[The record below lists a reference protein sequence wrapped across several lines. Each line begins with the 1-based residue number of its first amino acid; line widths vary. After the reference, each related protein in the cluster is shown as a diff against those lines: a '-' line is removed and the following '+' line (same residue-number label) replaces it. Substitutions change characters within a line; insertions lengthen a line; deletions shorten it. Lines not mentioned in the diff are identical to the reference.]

1 VGVVAP
7 LVANYGIGVSLV
19 AYLTTSESRAK
30 RFVTGK
36 FFFCCRRDLIQ
47 NPECCDSSRSPEA
60 QKSRRAEEQKRDE
73 GKQKGYF
80 QGTQSQKGIHKQQ
93 LKSSQSSW
101 GS

>member
-47 NPECCDSSRSPEA
+47 NPECCDSSRSPEE
-60 QKSRRAEEQKRDE
+60 QKSRRAEEQKSRRETRGNRKDIF
-73 GKQKGYF
+73 KAHKAKKG
-80 QGTQSQKGIHKQQ
+80 SIN
-93 LKSSQSSW
+93 SN
-101 GS
+101 